1 MNQSEKEAFLVK
13 VQEIEAKIRELRYWF
28 ASLSTT
34 EPTLFADNSIAEPTP
49 ESTVRKPR
57 QKTEDGSLTASSIA
71 HRLSKE
77 LGRKIPRERII
88 LLGKQIEA
96 KAVYC
101 ERQHISRYPADSAKK
116 IMDLYRTFN
125 QL

>member
-28 ASLSTT
+28 ASL
-34 EPTLFADNSIAEPTP
+34 SIAEPTP

-77 LGRKIPRERII
+77 LGRNIPRERII